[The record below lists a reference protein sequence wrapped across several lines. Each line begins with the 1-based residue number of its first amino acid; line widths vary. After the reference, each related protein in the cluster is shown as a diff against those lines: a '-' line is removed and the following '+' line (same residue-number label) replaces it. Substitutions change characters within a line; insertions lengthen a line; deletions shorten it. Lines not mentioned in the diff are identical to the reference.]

1 MPTTLSLHNP
11 TPGLHWYVSK
21 PLGTDQIAAIRDPQG
36 GQTVKQPTSIPSPF
50 ARMDL
55 VRSAFLNLSLKP
67 DLGGTVN
74 DQRTVSDCFD
84 VGELFFNYDKL
95 KTLVTITPFDV
106 RTDLDRMR
114 NAGNLGHKRLGDAL
128 KLFLDQDAAEYN
140 FGAINRLFVLS
151 YRGRVVGGTSPKTLF
166 FSSGNDL
173 GWVDVSMGNDRLFDQ
188 SVTPLHQRD
197 IEYQKFWYAI
207 KLFMPDFRAR
217 FREVDDYLNRSK
229 ALLQQQNPAMF
240 YEHIESQNGQPL
252 LTREKFDSDFDELTT
267 GPGDVVE
274 VLGFPL
280 RKKKSDARA
289 IDTVSDFIIKSD
301 KYVRLNQGKP
311 RPMALQNRFFRQFT
325 YVPQA
330 QWNPNTPVPYV
341 ARESWRDNQRPLP
354 GQAGNYPWLTVSDLL
369 EPYLVRLPYP
379 TDRGRF
385 FDGNLQSSASEKGF
399 LLPLKKDFFDFFD
412 VDDLLTGRVRL
423 KVTPQA
429 GGVLVTLDI
438 PVTAPNQPGNQFVTF
453 ERVYAQAIGPQNA
466 TAPNEATNEGI
477 IIENSF
483 TVNIYPF
490 VRSGSVTVPADY
502 RVQLIE
508 SGFDS
513 QNTYELTYFKQQTN
527 APVAAESK
535 HQRTARQ
542 QNTDGSSVYYVMR
555 EEFDYV
561 QTNIRAD
568 GRELNGILIPRWQRY
583 DGGSKQ
589 FEFSVD
595 FGTTNTHIEYKVDGG
610 APRPFDVAELT
621 PQVAT
626 LVNPAQ
632 YNPALFELFLLYDLE
647 FVPPTIGPGRPD
659 NFPTR
664 TAIAE
669 PMNLSFNQQTQAL
682 ADFNIPFY
690 VERQPAGSNRITTN
704 LKWAKQSDQTE
715 RRVEAFLEELL
726 MLVKNKVLTE
736 NGNLAQTTVYW
747 FFPASMTPGRVSQL
761 RADWQLLYE
770 RYIGGSAGRL
780 REVSESVAPFYY
792 YKQNPTLSASARP
805 VINVDIGGGTSDV
818 VVYERNEPKLLTSF
832 RFAGN
837 AIYGDA
843 FSEYGAA
850 SHNGFVRKYADKIQ
864 TLLDSQSL
872 GNLSDNNRRIMDT
885 NRSEDIMAFWFSIER
900 SNDVKAKSMLSFNG
914 MLSKDEDLKVVFVLF
929 YTALLY
935 HIAKL
940 MKHRGIGL
948 PGALTF
954 SGTGSKVLTIISA
967 DDAMLGK
974 LARAIFEKVYE
985 ETYGTSGL
993 TLFYEKRGPKE
1004 VTCKGALMQPPNS
1017 RPVDTEAISY
1027 VYPATFNNEFPMLTH
1042 TDLRKPEVVDSLL
1055 KETNAF
1061 IDFFFALNQQ
1071 FSFARNLNVS
1081 SRSLVVAQQE
1091 LRTHLDTSLMDGI
1104 QRKESDLSAE
1114 FSGMSDAL
1122 GAPIEETLFFYPL
1135 IGAINKLANALA

>member
-1 MPTTLSLHNP
+1 MPTTFSLHNP

-55 VRSAFLNLSLKP
+55 VRSAFLNLALKP
-67 DLGGTVN
+67 DLSGTVN
-74 DQRTVSDCFD
+74 DQRVVSDCLD

-95 KTLVTITPFDV
+95 KTFVTITPFDV
-106 RTDLDRMR
+106 RTDLDRLR
-114 NAGNLGHKRLGDAL
+114 NSTSVGHKRLGDAL

-140 FGAINRLFVLS
+140 FGAINRLFILS

-173 GWVDVSMGNDRLFDQ
+173 SWVDVSMGNDRLFDN
-188 SVTPLHQRD
+188 SVCPLHQRD

-207 KLFMPDFRAR
+207 KLFMPDFRDR
-217 FREVDDYLNRSK
+217 FREVDDYLNRSR

-240 YEHIESQNGQPL
+240 YEHIESPNGLPL
-252 LTREKFDSDFDELTT
+252 LTKEKFEQDFEELTT
-267 GPGDVVE
+267 GPGDIVE

-289 IDTVSDFIIKSD
+289 IDKVSDFIIKSD
-301 KYVRLNQGKP
+301 KYRLLNPSQP

-330 QWNPNTPVPYV
+330 QWNSNTPVPYY

-354 GQAGNYPWLTVSDLL
+354 GQPGNYPWLTVSDLL
-369 EPYLVRLPYP
+369 EPYLIRLPYP

-385 FDGNLQSSASEKGF
+385 FDGNLQTPATDKGF

-412 VDDLLTGRVRL
+412 IDDLLTGRVRL
-423 KVTPQA
+423 KMIPQ
-429 GGVLVTLDI
+429 GNGINVTLDI

-453 ERVYAQAIGPQNA
+453 ERVYNPTVGGSG
-466 TAPNEATNEGI
+466 APNETTNEGI
-477 IIENSF
+477 IVENSF

-513 QNTYELTYFKQQTN
+513 QNQYELTYFGQATN
-527 APVAAESK
+527 AEVKAESK
-535 HQRTARQ
+535 HQRTVRQ
-542 QNTDGSSVYYVMR
+542 QNTDGSSVYYVLR
-555 EEFDYV
+555 QEFDYV
-561 QTNIRAD
+561 QTHIRAD
-568 GRELNGILIPRWQRY
+568 GREMNGVLIPRWQLY
-583 DGGSKQ
+583 NGGSKQ

-595 FGTTNTHIEYKVDGG
+595 FGTTNTHVEYKVDGG
-610 APRPFDVAELT
+610 SPRPFDVAELT

-626 LVNPAQ
+626 LVAPAQ

-704 LKWAKQSDQTE
+704 LKWAKTSDQTE

-726 MLVKNKVLTE
+726 MLIKNKVLTE
-736 NGNLAQTTVYW
+736 GGNLTQTTVYW
-747 FFPASMTPGRVSQL
+747 FFPASMSPGRVSQL
-761 RADWQLLYE
+761 RADWQLLYD

-818 VVYERNEPKLLTSF
+818 VVYERNEPRLLTSF

-872 GNLSDNNRRIMDT
+872 GNLSDNNRRMLDT
-885 NRSEDIMAFWFSIER
+885 NRSEDIMAFWFSIEK

-914 MLSKDEDLKVVFVLF
+914 MLSKDEDMKVVFVLF

-935 HIAKL
+935 HIARL
-940 MKHRGIGL
+940 MKYRGIGL
-948 PGALTF
+948 PGAITF
-954 SGTGSKVLTIISA
+954 SGTGSKVLTIISSE
-967 DDAMLGK
+967 DQMLGK

-985 ETYGTSGL
+985 QTYDTSGL
-993 TLFYEKRGPKE
+993 TLFYERKGPKE
-1004 VTCKGALMQPPNS
+1004 VTCKGALMQPANS

-1027 VYPATFNNEFPMLTH
+1027 VYPATFNDEFPTLTYA
-1042 TDLRKPEVVDSLL
+1042 DLRKPDVVASLL

-1061 IDFFFALNQQ
+1061 VDFFFAINQQ
-1071 FSFARNLNVS
+1071 FSFVRNLNVS
-1081 SRSLVVAQQE
+1081 ARSLVVAQQE

-1104 QRKESDLSAE
+1104 QRKEGDVAAE
-1114 FSGMSDAL
+1114 YSGMSDAL

>member
-55 VRSAFLNLSLKP
+55 VRAAFLNLAIKP
-67 DLGGTVN
+67 DLGGSVN
-74 DQRTVSDCFD
+74 DQRVVSDTLD

-95 KTLVTITPFDV
+95 KALVTIAPFDV
-106 RTDLDRMR
+106 RTDLDRLR
-114 NAGNLGHKRLGDAL
+114 TSTNQGHRRLGDAL
-128 KLFLDQDAAEYN
+128 KLFLDQDAPEYN
-140 FGAINRLFVLS
+140 FDQINRLFVLS
-151 YRGRVVGGTSPKTLF
+151 YRGRVIGGTSPKTLF

-173 GWVDVSMGNDRLFDQ
+173 SWVDETMGNHRLFSTD
-188 SVTPLHQRD
+188 TRPLHQRD
-197 IEYQKFWYAI
+197 IEYQKFWYAL
-207 KLFMPDFRAR
+207 KLFMPNFRDR
-217 FREVDDYLNRSK
+217 FREVDDYLNRSR
-229 ALLQQQNPAMF
+229 ALLQQHNPTLF
-240 YEHIESQNGQPL
+240 YEHIEQPNGQPL
-252 LTREKFDSDFDELTT
+252 LTAEKFANDFEELTT
-267 GPGDVVE
+267 GPGDIVE

-289 IDTVSDFIIKSD
+289 IDQVSDFIIKSD
-301 KYVRLNQGKP
+301 KYTRLNTGKP

-325 YVPQA
+325 YVPQT

-354 GQAGNYPWLTVSDLL
+354 GQPGSYPWLTVSDFL

-385 FDGNLQSSASEKGF
+385 FDGNLQAPGTDKGY

-412 VDDLLTGRVRL
+412 VDDLLNGKVRL
-423 KVTPQA
+423 KLTPQA
-429 GGVLVTLDI
+429 GGVSVSLDI
-438 PVTAPNQPGNQFVTF
+438 PVTAPGQPGNQFVTF
-453 ERVYAQAIGPQNA
+453 ERTYSTSTA
-466 TAPNEATNEGI
+466 APNEANNEGVI
-477 IIENSF
+477 VENSF
-483 TVNIYPF
+483 TVNVYPF
-490 VRSGSVTVPADY
+490 VRSGSVPVPADY

-513 QNTYELTYFKQQTN
+513 QNQYELAYFDGNTN
-527 APVAAESK
+527 AEVAPESV
-535 HQRTARQ
+535 HQRTVRQ
-542 QNTDGSSVYYVMR
+542 QNTDGSSVYYVLR
-555 EEFDYV
+555 SEFDYTQV
-561 QTNIRAD
+561 NIRGD
-568 GRELNGILIPRWQRY
+568 GREMHGLLVPRWQEY
-583 DGGSKQ
+583 NGGSKQ
-589 FEFSVD
+589 FAFSVD
-595 FGTTNTHIEYKVDGG
+595 FGTTNTHIEYSVDGG
-610 APRPFDVAELT
+610 TPRPFDVAELT

-632 YNPALFELFLLYDLE
+632 YNAALFELFVLYDLE
-647 FVPPTIGPGRPD
+647 FVPPTIGPGRQD
-659 NFPTR
+659 SFPTR

-669 PMNLSFNQQTQAL
+669 PLNLSFNQQTQAL

-704 LKWAKQSDQTE
+704 LKWAKSNYQTE

-726 MLVKNKVLTE
+726 MLIKNKVLTE
-736 NGNLAQTTVYW
+736 GGSLTQTTVYW

-761 RADWQLLYE
+761 RADWQELYN
-770 RYIGGSAGRL
+770 RYIGGSQDRL

-805 VINVDIGGGTSDV
+805 VVNVDIGGGTSDV
-818 VVYERNEPKLLTSF
+818 VVYERNEPRLLTSF

-850 SHNGFVRKYADKIQ
+850 SHNGFVRKYTDKIQ
-864 TLLDSQSL
+864 TLLNSQNL
-872 GNLSDNNRRIMDT
+872 TNLSDNNRQILET
-885 NRSEDIMAFWFSIER
+885 NRSEDIMAFWFSIEK

-914 MLSKDEDLKVVFVLF
+914 MLAKDEDLKIVFVLF

-935 HIAKL
+935 HIAQL

-954 SGTGSKVLTIISA
+954 SGTGSKVLSIIST
-967 DDAMLGK
+967 DDTMLGK
-974 LARAIFEKVYE
+974 LARVIFEKVYAQE
-985 ETYGTSGL
+985 YGASGL
-993 TLFYEKRGPKE
+993 TLFYERKGPKE
-1004 VTCKGALMQPPNS
+1004 VTCKGALMQPANS
-1017 RPVDTEAISY
+1017 RPIDTEAISY
-1027 VYPATFNNEFPMLTH
+1027 VYPATFQDEYPTLTYA
-1042 TDLRKPEVVDSLL
+1042 DLRKPAVIDSLL
-1055 KETNAF
+1055 KETNTF
-1061 IDFFFALNQQ
+1061 IDFFFELNQT
-1071 FSFARNLNVS
+1071 FSFSRNLNVS
-1081 SRSLVVAQQE
+1081 PASLAVAQRE

-1104 QRKESDLSAE
+1104 QRKESDVAAE
-1114 FSGMSDAL
+1114 SSGMSDSIS
-1122 GAPIEETLFFYPL
+1122 APIEETLFFYPL
-1135 IGAINKLANALA
+1135 VGAINKLANALV

>member
-55 VRSAFLNLSLKP
+55 VRSAFLNLALRP
-67 DLGGTVN
+67 DLNGTIN
-74 DQRTVSDCFD
+74 DQRIVSDCLD
-84 VGELFFNYDKL
+84 VGELFFNFDKL
-95 KTLVTITPFDV
+95 KTFVTITPFDV
-106 RTDLDRMR
+106 RTDLDRLR
-114 NAGNLGHKRLGDAL
+114 QSTNQGHRRLGDAL

-140 FGAINRLFVLS
+140 FADINRLFILS

-173 GWVDVSMGNDRLFDQ
+173 SWVDVTMGNDRLFDQ

-207 KLFMPDFRAR
+207 KLFMPNFRDR
-217 FREVDDYLNRSK
+217 FREVDDYLNRSRS
-229 ALLQQQNPAMF
+229 LLQQQNPTMF
-240 YEHIESQNGQPL
+240 YEHIESPNGQPL
-252 LTREKFDSDFDELTT
+252 LTREKFDNDFDELTT

-289 IDTVSDFIIKSD
+289 IDQVSDFIIKSK
-301 KYVRLNQGKP
+301 KYETLNQGKP
-311 RPMALQNRFFRQFT
+311 RPMALQNRFFRPFT

-354 GQAGNYPWLTVSDLL
+354 GQPGNYPWLTVSDFL

-379 TDRGRF
+379 MDRGRF
-385 FDGNLQSSASEKGF
+385 FDGNLQAPATDKGY

-412 VDDLLTGRVRL
+412 VDDLMTGRVRIRM
-423 KVTPQA
+423 TPQGA
-429 GGVLVTLDI
+429 GVNVSLDI
-438 PVTAPNQPGNQFVTF
+438 PVTAPGQPGNQFVTF
-453 ERVYAQAIGPQNA
+453 ERLYAQTIGNNV
-466 TAPNEATNEGI
+466 TAPNETTNEGI

-483 TVNIYPF
+483 TVNVYPF
-490 VRSGSVTVPADY
+490 VRSGSVPVPADY

-513 QNTYELTYFKQQTN
+513 QNQYELTYFGEKTN
-527 APVAAESK
+527 AEVRPESK
-535 HQRTARQ
+535 HQRTVRQ
-542 QNTDGSSVYYVMR
+542 QNTDGSSVYYVLR
-555 EEFDYV
+555 DEFDYV
-561 QTNIRAD
+561 QANIRGD
-568 GRELNGILIPRWQRY
+568 GREVHGLLIPRWQVY
-583 DGGSKQ
+583 NGGSKQ

-595 FGTTNTHIEYKVDGG
+595 FGTTNTHVEYKVDGS
-610 APRPFDVAELT
+610 APRPFEVAELT

-704 LKWAKQSDQTE
+704 LKWAKNNDQTE

-726 MLVKNKVLTE
+726 MLIKNKVLTE
-736 NGNLAQTTVYW
+736 GGNLTQTVVYW

-761 RADWQLLYE
+761 RTDWQELYD
-770 RYIGGSAGRL
+770 RYIGGAPGRL

-850 SHNGFVRKYADKIQ
+850 SHNGFVRKYADRIQ

-872 GNLSDNNRRIMDT
+872 GNLSDNNRRMLET
-885 NRSEDIMAFWFSIER
+885 NRSEDIMAFWFSIEK

-914 MLSKDEDLKVVFVLF
+914 MLAKDEDLKVVFVLF

-935 HIAKL
+935 HVARL
-940 MKHRGIGL
+940 MKSKGIGL

-954 SGTGSKVLTIISA
+954 SGTGSKLLTIIST

-985 ETYGTSGL
+985 QPYDLSGL
-993 TLFYEKRGPKE
+993 TLFYERKGPKE
-1004 VTCKGALMQPPNS
+1004 VTCKGALMQPTNS

-1027 VYPATFNNEFPMLTH
+1027 VYPATFNDEYPALTYA
-1042 TDLRKPEVVDSLL
+1042 DLRRPEVVDSLL

-1071 FSFARNLNVS
+1071 FSFVRNLNVS
-1081 SRSLVVAQQE
+1081 ARSLAVAQQE

-1104 QRKESDLSAE
+1104 QRRESDVAAE
-1114 FSGMSDAL
+1114 YSGMTDAL
-1122 GAPIEETLFFYPL
+1122 AAPIEETLFFYPL

>member
-1 MPTTLSLHNP
+1 MPTTFSLHNP
-11 TPGLHWYVSK
+11 TPGLHWYVSR

-67 DLGGTVN
+67 DLNGTVN
-74 DQRTVSDCFD
+74 DQRVVSDALD

-95 KTLVTITPFDV
+95 KTYITITPFDV
-106 RTDLDRMR
+106 RTDLDQLRQSS
-114 NAGNLGHKRLGDAL
+114 NIGHKRLGDAL
-128 KLFLDQDAAEYN
+128 KLFLDQDAPEYN
-140 FGAINRLFVLS
+140 FGDINRLFVLS
-151 YRGRVVGGTSPKTLF
+151 YRGRVVGGTSPKTMF

-173 GWVDVSMGNDRLFDQ
+173 TWMDVSMGNDRLFDA
-188 SVTPLHQRD
+188 SVCQLHQRD

-207 KLFMPDFRAR
+207 KQFMPNFRDR
-217 FREVDDYLNRSK
+217 FREVDDYLNRSRK
-229 ALLQQQNPAMF
+229 LLQQQNPAMF

-252 LTREKFDSDFDELTT
+252 LTREKFDQDFDELTT
-267 GPGDVVE
+267 GPGDIVE

-280 RKKKSDARA
+280 RKKKSDDRA
-289 IDTVSDFIIKSD
+289 IDQVSDFIIRSD
-301 KYVRLNQGKP
+301 KYARLNPGKP

-330 QWNPNTPVPYV
+330 QWNSNTPVPYY

-354 GQAGNYPWLTVSDLL
+354 GQPGNYPWLTVSDFL
-369 EPYLVRLPYP
+369 EPYLIRLPFP
-379 TDRGRF
+379 TDRSRF
-385 FDGNLQSSASEKGF
+385 FDGNLQSAAMEKGF

-412 VDDLLTGRVRL
+412 VDDLFMSRVRL
-423 KVTPQA
+423 KMTPQA
-429 GGVLVTLDI
+429 GGINVTLDI

-453 ERVYAQAIGPQNA
+453 ERLYSSTAGAGA
-466 TAPNEATNEGI
+466 APNEATNEGI
-477 IIENSF
+477 IVENSF

-490 VRSGSVTVPADY
+490 VRSGSVTIPADY
-502 RVQLIE
+502 RVELIE
-508 SGFDS
+508 AGFDS
-513 QNTYELTYFKQQTN
+513 QNQYELTYFGEQNNT
-527 APVAAESK
+527 PVTVESK
-535 HQRTARQ
+535 HQRTVRQ
-542 QNTDGSSVYYVMR
+542 QNTDGSSVYYVLR
-555 EEFDYV
+555 QEFDYL

-568 GRELNGILIPRWQRY
+568 GREMNGLLVPRWQEY
-583 DGGSKQ
+583 NGGSKQ
-589 FEFSVD
+589 FAFSVD
-595 FGTTNTHIEYKVDGG
+595 FGTTNTHIEYSVDGG
-610 APRPFDVAELT
+610 TPRPFDVAELT

-626 LVNPAQ
+626 LVAPAQ

-647 FVPPTIGPGRPD
+647 FVPPTIGPGKPD
-659 NFPTR
+659 SFPTR

-704 LKWAKQSDQTE
+704 LKWAKTSDQTE

-726 MLVKNKVLTE
+726 MLIKNKVLTE
-736 NGNLAQTTVYW
+736 GGNLIQTTVYW

-761 RADWQLLYE
+761 RADWQQLYD
-770 RYIGGSAGRL
+770 RYIGGAAGRL

-805 VINVDIGGGTSDV
+805 VINIDIGGGTSDV
-818 VVYERNEPKLLTSF
+818 VVYERNEPRLLTSF

-864 TLLDSQSL
+864 TLLESQSL
-872 GNLSDNNRRIMDT
+872 GNLSDNNRRMLDT

-914 MLSKDEDLKVVFVLF
+914 MLAKDEDLKVVFVLF

-935 HIAKL
+935 HIAQL
-940 MKHRGIGL
+940 MKHRGINL
-948 PGALTF
+948 PGAITF
-954 SGTGSKVLTIISA
+954 SGTGSKLLTIISS

-974 LARAIFEKVYE
+974 LARVIFEKVYE
-985 ETYGTSGL
+985 QTYDTSGL
-993 TLFYEKRGPKE
+993 TLFYERKGPKE
-1004 VTCKGALMQPPNS
+1004 VTSKGALMQPANS

-1027 VYPATFNNEFPMLTH
+1027 VYPATFNDEFTKLTYA
-1042 TDLRKPEVVDSLL
+1042 DLRKPEVVQSLL

-1061 IDFFFALNQQ
+1061 IDFFFAVNQE
-1071 FSFARNLNVS
+1071 FSFVRNLNVS
-1081 SRSLVVAQQE
+1081 ARALVIAQQE

-1104 QRKESDLSAE
+1104 QRKEGDVAAE
-1114 FSGMSDAL
+1114 YSGMTDAL

>member
-55 VRSAFLNLSLKP
+55 VRAAFLNLSLKP
-67 DLGGTVN
+67 DLSGSVN
-74 DQRTVSDCFD
+74 DQRVVSDTLD
-84 VGELFFNYDKL
+84 VGEFFFNYDKL
-95 KTLVTITPFDV
+95 KALVTIVPFDV
-106 RTDLDRMR
+106 RTDLDRLR
-114 NAGNLGHKRLGDAL
+114 NSSNQGHRRLGDAL
-128 KLFLDQDAAEYN
+128 KLFLDQDAPEYN
-140 FGAINRLFVLS
+140 FDQINRLFVLS
-151 YRGRVVGGTSPKTLF
+151 YRGRVIGGTSPKTLF

-173 GWVDVSMGNDRLFDQ
+173 SWVDETVGNHRLFSTD
-188 SVTPLHQRD
+188 TRPLHQRD
-197 IEYQKFWYAI
+197 IEYQKFWYAL
-207 KLFMPDFRAR
+207 KLFMPNFRDR
-217 FREVDDYLNRSK
+217 FREVDDYLNRSR
-229 ALLQQQNPAMF
+229 ALLQQHNPTLF
-240 YEHIESQNGQPL
+240 YEHIEQPNGQPL
-252 LTREKFDSDFDELTT
+252 LTAEKFANDFEELTT
-267 GPGDVVE
+267 GPGDIVE

-289 IDTVSDFIIKSD
+289 IDQVSDFIIKSD
-301 KYVRLNQGKP
+301 KYTRLNTGKP

-325 YVPQA
+325 YVPQT

-354 GQAGNYPWLTVSDLL
+354 GQPGNYPWLTVSDFL

-385 FDGNLQSSASEKGF
+385 FDGNLQAPGTDKGY

-412 VDDLLTGRVRL
+412 VGDLLNGKVRL
-423 KVTPQA
+423 KLTPQA
-429 GGVLVTLDI
+429 GGVSVSLDI
-438 PVTAPNQPGNQFVTF
+438 PVTAPGQPGNQFVTF
-453 ERVYAQAIGPQNA
+453 ERTYSTSTA
-466 TAPNEATNEGI
+466 APNEANNEGVI
-477 IIENSF
+477 VENSF
-483 TVNIYPF
+483 TVNVYPF
-490 VRSGSVTVPADY
+490 VRSGSVAVPADY

-513 QNTYELTYFKQQTN
+513 QNQYELAYFDGNTN
-527 APVAAESK
+527 AEVAPESI
-535 HQRTARQ
+535 HQRTVRQ
-542 QNTDGSSVYYVMR
+542 QNTDGSSVYYVLR
-555 EEFDYV
+555 SEFDYAQV
-561 QTNIRAD
+561 NVRGD
-568 GRELNGILIPRWQRY
+568 GREMHGLLVPRWQEY
-583 DGGSKQ
+583 SGGSKQ
-589 FEFSVD
+589 FAFSVD
-595 FGTTNTHIEYKVDGG
+595 FGTTNTHIEYSVDGG
-610 APRPFDVAELT
+610 TPRPFDVAELT

-632 YNPALFELFLLYDLE
+632 YNAALFELFVLYDLE
-647 FVPPTIGPGRPD
+647 FVPPTIGPGRVD
-659 NFPTR
+659 SFPTR

-669 PMNLSFNQQTQAL
+669 PLNLSFNQQTQAL

-704 LKWAKQSDQTE
+704 LKWAKNNDQTE

-726 MLVKNKVLTE
+726 MLIKNKVLTE
-736 NGNLAQTTVYW
+736 GGNLTQTTVYW

-761 RADWQLLYE
+761 RADWQELYN
-770 RYIGGSAGRL
+770 RYIGGSSGRL

-805 VINVDIGGGTSDV
+805 VVNVDIGGGTSDV
-818 VVYERNEPKLLTSF
+818 VVYERNEPRLLTSF

-864 TLLDSQSL
+864 TLLNSQNL
-872 GNLSDNNRRIMDT
+872 TNLSDNNRQMLET
-885 NRSEDIMAFWFSIER
+885 NRSEDIMAFWFSIEK

-914 MLSKDEDLKVVFVLF
+914 MLAKDEDLKIVFVLF

-935 HIAKL
+935 HIAQL

-954 SGTGSKVLTIISA
+954 SGTGSKVLSIIST

-974 LARAIFEKVYE
+974 LARVVFEKVYAE
-985 ETYGTSGL
+985 EYGASGL
-993 TLFYEKRGPKE
+993 TLFYERKGPKE
-1004 VTCKGALMQPPNS
+1004 VTCKGALMQPANN
-1017 RPVDTEAISY
+1017 RPIDTEAISY
-1027 VYPATFNNEFPMLTH
+1027 VYPATFQNEFPTLTYA
-1042 TDLRKPEVVDSLL
+1042 DLRKPAVIDSLL
-1055 KETNAF
+1055 NETNAF
-1061 IDFFFALNQQ
+1061 IDFFFELNQT
-1071 FSFARNLNVS
+1071 FSFTRNLNVS
-1081 SRSLVVAQQE
+1081 PSSLAIAQRE

-1104 QRKESDLSAE
+1104 QRKESDAAAE
-1114 FSGMSDAL
+1114 SSGMSDAL
-1122 GAPIEETLFFYPL
+1122 AAPIEETLFFYPL
-1135 IGAINKLANALA
+1135 VGAINKLANALV

>member
-55 VRSAFLNLSLKP
+55 VRSAFLNLGLKP
-67 DLGGTVN
+67 DLSGTVN
-74 DQRTVSDCFD
+74 DQRVVSDTLD

-95 KTLVTITPFDV
+95 KSLVTIVPFDV
-106 RTDLDRMR
+106 RTDLDRLR
-114 NAGNLGHKRLGDAL
+114 NSVNQGHRRLGDAL
-128 KLFLDQDAAEYN
+128 KLFLDQDAPEYN
-140 FGAINRLFVLS
+140 FDQINRLFVLS
-151 YRGRVVGGTSPKTLF
+151 YRGRVIGGTSPKTLF

-173 GWVDVSMGNDRLFDQ
+173 SWVDETMGDHRLFSTD
-188 SVTPLHQRD
+188 TRPLYQRD
-197 IEYQKFWYAI
+197 IEYQKFWYAL
-207 KLFMPDFRAR
+207 KLFMPNFRDR
-217 FREVDDYLNRSK
+217 FREVDDYLNRSR
-229 ALLQQQNPAMF
+229 ALLQQKNPTLF
-240 YEHIESQNGQPL
+240 YEHIEQPNGQPL
-252 LTREKFDSDFDELTT
+252 LTAEKFANDFEELTT
-267 GPGDVVE
+267 GPGDIVE

-289 IDTVSDFIIKSD
+289 IDQVSDFIIKSD
-301 KYVRLNQGKP
+301 KYTRLNTGKP

-325 YVPQA
+325 YVPQTT
-330 QWNPNTPVPYV
+330 WNPNTPIPYV

-354 GQAGNYPWLTVSDLL
+354 GQPGNYPWLTVSDFL

-385 FDGNLQSSASEKGF
+385 FDGNLQAPATDKGY

-412 VDDLLTGRVRL
+412 VDDLLSGKVRL
-423 KVTPQA
+423 KLTPQT
-429 GGVLVTLDI
+429 GGVSVSLDI
-438 PVTAPNQPGNQFVTF
+438 PVTAPGQPGNQFVTF
-453 ERVYAQAIGPQNA
+453 ERTYSTNTA
-466 TAPNEATNEGI
+466 APNETTNEGVI
-477 IIENSF
+477 VENSF
-483 TVNIYPF
+483 TVNVYPF
-490 VRSGSVTVPADY
+490 VRSGSVSIPADY

-513 QNTYELTYFKQQTN
+513 QNQYALTYFDNTAN
-527 APVAAESK
+527 TEVAPESI
-535 HQRTARQ
+535 HQRTVRQ
-542 QNTDGSSVYYVMR
+542 QNTDGSSVYYVLR
-555 EEFDYV
+555 NNFDYAQV
-561 QTNIRAD
+561 NVRGD
-568 GRELNGILIPRWQRY
+568 GRELHGLLIPRWQLY
-583 DGGSKQ
+583 NGGSKQ
-589 FEFSVD
+589 FAFSVD
-595 FGTTNTHIEYKVDGG
+595 FGTTNTHVEYSVDGG
-610 APRPFDVAELT
+610 TPRPFDVAELT

-632 YNPALFELFLLYDLE
+632 YNAALFELFVLYDLE
-647 FVPPTIGPGRPD
+647 FVPPTIGPGRVD
-659 NFPTR
+659 SFPTR

-704 LKWAKQSDQTE
+704 LKWAKSNDQTE

-726 MLVKNKVLTE
+726 MLIKNKVLTE
-736 NGNLAQTTVYW
+736 GGNLTQTTVYW

-761 RADWQLLYE
+761 RADWQELYT
-770 RYIGGSAGRL
+770 RYIGGTPGRL

-805 VINVDIGGGTSDV
+805 VVNVDIGGGTSDV
-818 VVYERNEPKLLTSF
+818 VVYERNEPRLLTSF

-850 SHNGFVRKYADKIQ
+850 SHNGFVRKYTDRIQ
-864 TLLDSQSL
+864 TLLNSQGL
-872 GNLSDNNRRIMDT
+872 TNLSDNNRQILDS
-885 NRSEDIMAFWFSIER
+885 NRSDDIMAFWFSIEK
-900 SNDVKAKSMLSFNG
+900 SNDVKAKAMLSFNG
-914 MLSKDEDLKVVFVLF
+914 MLSKDEDLKIVFVLF

-935 HIAKL
+935 HIAQL
-940 MKHRGIGL
+940 MKHRNIGL

-954 SGTGSKVLTIISA
+954 SGTGSKVLSIIST

-974 LARAIFEKVYE
+974 LARVIFENVYGE
-985 ETYGTSGL
+985 KETYGTSGL
-993 TLFYEKRGPKE
+993 TLFYERKGPKE

-1027 VYPATFNNEFPMLTH
+1027 VYPATFQDEYPTLTYA
-1042 TDLRKPEVVDSLL
+1042 DLRKREVTNSLL
-1055 KETNAF
+1055 NETNAF

-1071 FSFARNLNVS
+1071 FSFSRNLNVS
-1081 SRSLVVAQQE
+1081 PASLAVAQRE

-1104 QRKESDLSAE
+1104 QRKESDVAAE
-1114 FSGMSDAL
+1114 TSGMSDAL
-1122 GAPIEETLFFYPL
+1122 AAPIEETLFFYPL
-1135 IGAINKLANALA
+1135 IGALNKLANALV

>member
-67 DLGGTVN
+67 DLSGTIN
-74 DQRTVSDCFD
+74 DQRIVSDCFD
-84 VGELFFNYDKL
+84 VGELFFNFDKL
-95 KTLVTITPFDV
+95 KTFITITPFDV

-114 NAGNLGHKRLGDAL
+114 NSGNQGHKRLGDAL

-173 GWVDVSMGNDRLFDQ
+173 SWVDVSMGNDRLFDH
-188 SVTPLHQRD
+188 SVMPLHQRD

-207 KLFMPDFRAR
+207 KLFMPDFRTR
-217 FREVDDYLNRSK
+217 FREVDDYLNRSR

-240 YEHIESQNGQPL
+240 YEHIESPNGQPL

-274 VLGFPL
+274 VLGFTL
-280 RKKKSDARA
+280 RKKKSDIGA

-301 KYVRLNQGKP
+301 KYARLNSGKP
-311 RPMALQNRFFRQFT
+311 RPMALQNRFFRPFT

-341 ARESWRDNQRPLP
+341 ARESWRDNLRPLP
-354 GQAGNYPWLTVSDLL
+354 GQPGNYPWLTVSDLL

-385 FDGNLQSSASEKGF
+385 FDGNLQSPAGEKGF

-423 KVTPQA
+423 KMIPQ
-429 GGVLVTLDI
+429 GGGINVTLDI

-453 ERVYAQAIGPQNA
+453 ERVYAQSVGPQNA

-477 IIENSF
+477 IVENSF

-490 VRSGSVTVPADY
+490 VRSGSVSVPADY

-513 QNTYELTYFKQQTN
+513 QNQYELTYFRQQTN

-535 HQRTARQ
+535 HQRTVRQ

-555 EEFDYV
+555 EEFDYL

-583 DGGSKQ
+583 DGGSKV

-595 FGTTNTHIEYKVDGG
+595 FGTTNTHVEYKVDGG

-669 PMNLSFNQQTQAL
+669 PLNLSFNQQTQAL

-704 LKWAKQSDQTE
+704 LKWAKAGDQTE

-726 MLVKNKVLTE
+726 MLIKNKVLTE
-736 NGNLAQTTVYW
+736 GGSLTQTTVYW
-747 FFPASMTPGRVSQL
+747 FFPASMSPGRVSQL
-761 RADWQLLYE
+761 RADWQMLYE

-818 VVYERNEPKLLTSF
+818 VVYERNEPRLLTSF
-832 RFAGN
+832 RLRATPSM
-837 AIYGDA
+837 GDA

-850 SHNGFVRKYADKIQ
+850 SHNGFVRKYADKIRPC
-864 TLLDSQSL
+864 S
-872 GNLSDNNRRIMDT
+872 
-885 NRSEDIMAFWFSIER
+885 
-900 SNDVKAKSMLSFNG
+900 
-914 MLSKDEDLKVVFVLF
+914 
-929 YTALLY
+929 TA
-935 HIAKL
+935 
-940 MKHRGIGL
+940 R
-948 PGALTF
+948 
-954 SGTGSKVLTIISA
+954 VW
-967 DDAMLGK
+967 
-974 LARAIFEKVYE
+974 
-985 ETYGTSGL
+985 ET
-993 TLFYEKRGPKE
+993 
-1004 VTCKGALMQPPNS
+1004 
-1017 RPVDTEAISY
+1017 
-1027 VYPATFNNEFPMLTH
+1027 
-1042 TDLRKPEVVDSLL
+1042 
-1055 KETNAF
+1055 
-1061 IDFFFALNQQ
+1061 
-1071 FSFARNLNVS
+1071 
-1081 SRSLVVAQQE
+1081 
-1091 LRTHLDTSLMDGI
+1091 
-1104 QRKESDLSAE
+1104 
-1114 FSGMSDAL
+1114 
-1122 GAPIEETLFFYPL
+1122 
-1135 IGAINKLANALA
+1135 

>member
-67 DLGGTVN
+67 DLSGTIN
-74 DQRTVSDCFD
+74 DQRIVSDCFD
-84 VGELFFNYDKL
+84 VGELFFNFDKL
-95 KTLVTITPFDV
+95 KTFITITPFDV

-114 NAGNLGHKRLGDAL
+114 NSGNQGHKRLGDAL

-173 GWVDVSMGNDRLFDQ
+173 SWVDVSMGNDRLFDH
-188 SVTPLHQRD
+188 SVMPLHQRD

-207 KLFMPDFRAR
+207 KLFMPDFRTR
-217 FREVDDYLNRSK
+217 FREVDDYLNRSR

-240 YEHIESQNGQPL
+240 YEHIESPNGQPL

-274 VLGFPL
+274 VLGFTL
-280 RKKKSDARA
+280 RKKKSDIGA

-301 KYVRLNQGKP
+301 KYARLNSGKP
-311 RPMALQNRFFRQFT
+311 RPMALQNRFFRPFT

-341 ARESWRDNQRPLP
+341 ARESWRDNLRPLP
-354 GQAGNYPWLTVSDLL
+354 GQPGNYPWLTVSDLL

-385 FDGNLQSSASEKGF
+385 FDGNLQSPAGEKGF

-423 KVTPQA
+423 KMMPQ
-429 GGVLVTLDI
+429 GGGINVTLDI

-453 ERVYAQAIGPQNA
+453 ERVYAQSVGPQNA

-477 IIENSF
+477 IVENSF

-490 VRSGSVTVPADY
+490 VRSGSVSVPADY

-513 QNTYELTYFKQQTN
+513 QNQYELTYYGQQTN

-535 HQRTARQ
+535 HQRTVRQ

-555 EEFDYV
+555 EEFDYL

-583 DGGSKQ
+583 DGGSKV

-595 FGTTNTHIEYKVDGG
+595 FGTTNTHVEYKVDGG

-669 PMNLSFNQQTQAL
+669 PLNLSFNQQTQAL

-704 LKWAKQSDQTE
+704 LKWAKAGDQTE

-726 MLVKNKVLTE
+726 MLIKNKVLTE
-736 NGNLAQTTVYW
+736 GGSLTQTTVYW
-747 FFPASMTPGRVSQL
+747 FFPASMSPGRVSQL
-761 RADWQLLYE
+761 RADWQMLYE

-818 VVYERNEPKLLTSF
+818 VVYERNEPRLLTSF

-872 GNLSDNNRRIMDT
+872 GNLSDNNRRILDT

-914 MLSKDEDLKVVFVLF
+914 MLAKDEDLKVVFVLF

-935 HIAKL
+935 HIARL

-954 SGTGSKVLTIISA
+954 SGTGSKLLTIISS

-985 ETYGTSGL
+985 QTYDTSGL

-1027 VYPATFNNEFPMLTH
+1027 VYPATFNDEFSKLTY
-1042 TDLRKPEVVDSLL
+1042 TDLRKPEIVASLL

-1071 FSFARNLNVS
+1071 FSFVRNLNVS
-1081 SRSLVVAQQE
+1081 ARSLGVAQQE

-1104 QRKESDLSAE
+1104 QRKESDLAAE

-1135 IGAINKLANALA
+1135 IGAVNKLANALA